1 MNKLIILAFVLGLS
15 FSGAGYADTSNGNG
29 AGNNNAN
36 ANNVTSND
44 VTNNNATNNTVT
56 NNKAANGN
64 AANGHKTVVV
74 SLNQLPDLKPE
85 LQHPT
90 VSKRIV
96 SRFLRS
102 HYRQF
107 YLDADFSGK
116 IFDRYLNLLDYGHN
130 VFLASDIAQFANQKG
145 ALGKELENGDLKL
158 PYALFNLMQKRRFE
172 RYQYVLSRLERPI
185 DLNGNGTIETERSKA
200 PWPTSVEELDKLWD
214 AKIKSDWINLK
225 LSGKSDKEIKET
237 LVKRYRMLLK
247 RLTQTKSEDV
257 FQTVM
262 MAFAREID
270 PHTSY
275 LSPRD
280 TEQFNSEM
288 SLSLEGIGAV
298 LQYEDEYIVIRSLV
312 AGGPAAK
319 SNLLKVGDKIIGVG
333 QIGKPIVDVVGW
345 RLEDVVALIK
355 GPKGSKVRLEII
367 PSAKG
372 TKNHIITLTRENI
385 RLEDNAVKMS
395 VKTVGK
401 EKVGVL
407 DIPSFYVGLTN
418 DVKVQLQKLTKQGV
432 SAIVID
438 LRSNGGGALTE
449 AVSLSGLFIP
459 TGPVVQI
466 RDNTG
471 RIKED
476 SDTDEAVYYKG
487 PLVVLVDDRSASAS
501 EIFAAAMQDYGRGL
515 IVGEPTFGKGTVQQ
529 YRPLN
534 RIYDQMLKPDWPEI
548 GSVQYTIQKF
558 YRVNGGS
565 TQLKGVTPDIVMP
578 TGEDPSETGESQE
591 DNALPWDSIPP
602 ASYSSSKVISTLV
615 PLLTKLHN
623 QRIASDPEFKYI
635 KQDMVYYKTIKDR
648 KGVYSLNYAER
659 EKENKEYEAIKLNRI
674 NERFKR
680 EGKKPLKSL
689 EDLPKDYKGPDP
701 YLDESVKIA
710 LDLSHQPAEIAVT
723 K

>member
-1 MNKLIILAFVLGLS
+1 MNKLITLAFVLGLS
-15 FSGAGYADTSNGNG
+15 FSGIGYADTINVASGSH
-29 AGNNNAN
+29 ATNAN
-36 ANNVTSND
+36 VISGH
-44 VTNNNATNNTVT
+44 NTAVI
-56 NNKAANGN
+56 
-64 AANGHKTVVV
+64 
-74 SLNQLPDLKPE
+74 SLSQLPDLKPE
-85 LQHPT
+85 PQHST

-116 IFDRYLNLLDYGHN
+116 IFDRYLNQLDYGHN
-130 VFLASDIAQFANQKG
+130 VFLASDIAPFASQKG
-145 ALGKELENGDLKL
+145 ELGKELENGDLKL
-158 PYALFNLMQKRRFE
+158 PYDLFNLMQKRRFE
-172 RYQYVLSRLERPI
+172 RYQYVLSRLEQPV
-185 DLNGNGTIETERSKA
+185 DLNGHDTIETDRIKA
-200 PWPTSVEELDKLWD
+200 PWPKSVEELDRLWD
-214 AKIKSDWINLK
+214 AKIKFDWINLK
-225 LSGKSDKEIKET
+225 LSGKKDDKEIKET
-237 LVKRYRMLLK
+237 LTKRYRTLLK

-257 FQTVM
+257 FQSIM

-298 LQYEDEYIVIRSLV
+298 LQYDDEYIAIRSLL

-319 SNLLKVGDKIIGVG
+319 SNLLKVGDKITGVG
-333 QIGKPIVDVVGW
+333 QVGKPIVDVVGW

-355 GPKGSKVRLEII
+355 GPKGSKVRLEIT
-367 PSAKG
+367 PSTKG
-372 TKNHIITLTRENI
+372 AKNHIITLTRENI

-418 DVKVQLQKLTKQGV
+418 DVKVQLQKLTKQRV
-432 SAIVID
+432 ASIVID
-438 LRSNGGGALTE
+438 LRGNGGGALTE

-471 RIKED
+471 RVKVEA
-476 SDTDEAVYYKG
+476 DTDEARYYKG
-487 PLVVLVDDRSASAS
+487 PLVVLIDNRSASAS

-515 IVGEPTFGKGTVQQ
+515 IVGEPSFGKGTVQQ

-534 RIYDQMLKPDWPEI
+534 RIYDQMLRPEWPEI

-558 YRVNGGS
+558 YRINGGS
-565 TQLKGVTPDIVMP
+565 TQLKGVTPDIIMP
-578 TGEDPSETGESQE
+578 TGEEPSEIGESQE
-591 DNALPWDSIPP
+591 DNALPWDSIQP
-602 ASYSSSKVISTLV
+602 AHYTSSKVISELT

-623 QRIASDPEFKYI
+623 QRIANDPEFKYI
-635 KQDMVYYKTIKDR
+635 KQDIAYYKVIKER
-648 KGVYSLNYAER
+648 KGVYSLNYAQR
-659 EKENKEYEAIKLNRI
+659 EKENKEYETNKLNLL

-680 EGKKPLKSL
+680 EGKKLLKSL
-689 EDLPKDYKGPDP
+689 DDLPKDYKGPDP

-710 LDLSHQPAEIAVT
+710 LDLAHQPAEMAVMR
-723 K
+723 

>member
-15 FSGAGYADTSNGNG
+15 FSSIGYADTINGNVANG
-29 AGNNNAN
+29 GHATNA
-36 ANNVTSND
+36 NVTSSH
-44 VTNNNATNNTVT
+44 NTAVI
-56 NNKAANGN
+56 NL
-64 AANGHKTVVV
+64 
-74 SLNQLPDLKPE
+74 SQLPDLKPE
-85 LQHPT
+85 PQHPT
-90 VSKRIV
+90 VSKRIA

-107 YLDADFSGK
+107 YLDVDFSGK
-116 IFDRYLNLLDYGHN
+116 IFDRYLNQLDYGHN
-130 VFLASDIAQFANQKG
+130 VFLASDIAQFAVQKG
-145 ALGKELENGDLKL
+145 ELGKELENGELKL
-158 PYALFNLMQKRRFE
+158 PYDLFNLMQKRRFE
-172 RYQYVLSRLERPI
+172 RYQYVLAHLDQPV
-185 DLNGNGTIETERSKA
+185 DLNGYDKIEADRTKA
-200 PWPTSVEELDKLWD
+200 PWPKSVEELDKLWD

-225 LSGKSDKEIKET
+225 LSGKNDKEIKEILT
-237 LVKRYRMLLK
+237 KRYRTLLK

-257 FQTVM
+257 FQNIM

-298 LQYEDEYIVIRSLV
+298 LQYDDEYISINSLL

-319 SNLLKVGDKIIGVG
+319 SHLLKVGDKIIGVG
-333 QIGKPIVDVVGW
+333 QVGKPIVDVVGW

-372 TKNHIITLTRENI
+372 VKNHIITLTRENI
-385 RLEDNAVKMS
+385 RLEDKAVKMS

-418 DVKVQLQKLTKQGV
+418 DVKVQLQKLTKQGI
-432 SAIVID
+432 SSIIID
-438 LRSNGGGALTE
+438 LRGNGGGALTE

-471 RIKED
+471 RVKVEA
-476 SDTDEAVYYKG
+476 DTDEAIYYKG
-487 PLVVLVDDRSASAS
+487 PLVVLIDNRSASAS

-515 IVGEPTFGKGTVQQ
+515 IVGEPSFGKGTVQQ

-534 RIYDQMLKPDWPEI
+534 RIYDQMLRPEWPEI

-558 YRVNGGS
+558 YRINGGS

-578 TGEDPSETGESQE
+578 TGEVPSETGESQE
-591 DNALPWDSIPP
+591 DNALPWDSIQP
-602 ASYSSSKVISTLV
+602 APYTSLKVISALT

-623 QRIASDPEFKYI
+623 QRIANDPEFKYI
-635 KQDMVYYKTIKDR
+635 KQEIAYQKVIKER
-648 KGVYSLNYAER
+648 NGVFSLNYAQR
-659 EKENKEYEAIKLNRI
+659 EKENKEYETIKLNHI

-680 EGKKPLKSL
+680 EGKKLLKSFD
-689 EDLPKDYKGPDP
+689 DLSKDYKGPDP

-710 LDLSHQPAEIAVT
+710 LDFAHQSAELAAT

>member
-1 MNKLIILAFVLGLS
+1 MNKLITLAFVLSLS
-15 FSGAGYADTSNGNG
+15 FSGIGYADVVSDNASSNT
-29 AGNNNAN
+29 AN
-36 ANNVTSND
+36 AGAV
-44 VTNNNATNNTVT
+44 NNT
-56 NNKAANGN
+56 G
-64 AANGHKTVVV
+64 VV
-74 SLNQLPDLKPE
+74 SQSQLPVLKPE
-85 LQHPT
+85 PQHTT

-107 YLDADFSGK
+107 NLDEDFSGK
-116 IFDRYLNLLDYGHN
+116 IFDRYLNTLDYGHN
-130 VFLASDIAQFANQKG
+130 IFLASDIAQFEAQKG
-145 ALGKELENGDLKL
+145 SLGKELEKGDLTL
-158 PYALFNLMQKRRFE
+158 PYALFNLEQKRRFE
-172 RYQYVLSRLERPI
+172 RFQYVLSRLEQPI
-185 DLNGNGTIETERSKA
+185 NLNGNDSIDTERSKA
-200 PWPTSVEELDKLWD
+200 PWPTSVEELNKLWD

-225 LSGKSDKEIKET
+225 LSGKSDKEIKEILT
-237 LVKRYRMLLK
+237 KRYRMLLK
-247 RLTQTKSEDV
+247 RLTQVKSEVV
-257 FQTVM
+257 FKNIM
-262 MAFAREID
+262 NAFAREID

-298 LQYEDEYIVIRSLV
+298 LQYDDEYITIRSLI

-333 QIGKPIVDVVGW
+333 QAGKPIVDVVGW
-345 RLEDVVALIK
+345 SLDDVVALIK
-355 GPKGSKVRLEII
+355 GPKGSKVRLEVI
-367 PSAKG
+367 PGTKG
-372 TKNHIITLTRENI
+372 AKNHIITLTRESI
-385 RLEDNAVKMS
+385 RLEDNAAKMS
-395 VKTVGK
+395 VETMGK
-401 EKVGVL
+401 EKVGVI

-418 DVKVQLQKLTKQGV
+418 DVKVQLQKLNKKDV

-459 TGPVVQI
+459 TGPIVQI

-471 RIKED
+471 RIKEE

-487 PLVVLVDDRSASAS
+487 PLVVLVDNRSASAS

-515 IVGEPTFGKGTVQQ
+515 IVGESTFGKGTVQQ
-529 YRPLN
+529 YRPLS
-534 RIYDQMLKPDWPEI
+534 RIYDQMLKPDWPEV

-565 TQLKGVTPDIVMP
+565 TQLKGVTPDITMP
-578 TGEDPSETGESQE
+578 TGNGLFEIGESQE

-602 ASYSSSKVISTLV
+602 ANYASSKVISTLIA
-615 PLLTKLHN
+615 LLSKLHN
-623 QRIASDPEFKYI
+623 QRIANDPEFKYI
-635 KQDMVYYKTIKDR
+635 KQDIAYYKVIKDR
-648 KGVYSLNYAER
+648 NGVYSLNYSQR
-659 EKENKEYEAIKLNRI
+659 EKENKEYETSKLNRI

-680 EGKKPLKSL
+680 EGKKLLKSL
-689 EDLPKDYKGPDP
+689 DDLPKDYKGPDP
-701 YLDESVKIA
+701 YLNESVKIA
-710 LDLSHQPAEIAVT
+710 LDLAHQPAEIAAT

>member
-1 MNKLIILAFVLGLS
+1 MNKLITLAFVLGLS
-15 FSGAGYADTSNGNG
+15 FSSIGYADTINGNIASG
-29 AGNNNAN
+29 SHATNAN
-36 ANNVTSND
+36 VINSHNMAVI
-44 VTNNNATNNTVT
+44 
-56 NNKAANGN
+56 
-64 AANGHKTVVV
+64 
-74 SLNQLPDLKPE
+74 SLSQLPVLKPE
-85 LQHPT
+85 PQHPT

-116 IFDRYLNLLDYGHN
+116 IFDRYLNQLDYGHN
-130 VFLASDIAQFANQKG
+130 VFLASDIAQFAVHKG
-145 ALGKELENGDLKL
+145 ELGKELENGDLKL
-158 PYALFNLMQKRRFE
+158 PYDLFNLMQKRRFE
-172 RYQYVLSRLERPI
+172 RYQYVLARLEQPV
-185 DLNGNGTIETERSKA
+185 DLNDHDTIETDRIKA
-200 PWPTSVEELDKLWD
+200 PWPKSIEELDRLWD
-214 AKIKSDWINLK
+214 AKIKFDWINLK
-225 LSGKSDKEIKET
+225 LSGKDDKAIKET
-237 LVKRYRMLLK
+237 LTKRYRTLLK

-257 FQTVM
+257 FQSIM

-298 LQYEDEYIVIRSLV
+298 LQYDDEYVSIRSLL

-333 QIGKPIVDVVGW
+333 QVDKPIVDVVGW

-367 PSAKG
+367 PSTKG
-372 TKNHIITLTRENI
+372 AKNHIVTLTRENI

-395 VKTVGK
+395 VKKVGK

-432 SAIVID
+432 SSVVID
-438 LRSNGGGALTE
+438 LRGNGGGALTE

-459 TGPVVQI
+459 TGPIVQI

-471 RIKED
+471 RVKVEA
-476 SDTDEAVYYKG
+476 DTDEAIYYKG
-487 PLVVLVDDRSASAS
+487 PLVVLIDNRSASAS

-515 IVGEPTFGKGTVQQ
+515 IVGEPSFGKGTVQQ

-534 RIYDQMLKPDWPEI
+534 RIYDQMLRPEWPEI

-558 YRVNGGS
+558 YRINGGS
-565 TQLKGVTPDIVMP
+565 TQLKGVTPDIIMP
-578 TGEDPSETGESQE
+578 TGEEPSEIGESQE
-591 DNALPWDSIPP
+591 DNALPWDSIQP
-602 ASYSSSKVISTLV
+602 AHYTSSKAISELT
-615 PLLTKLHN
+615 PLLTKQHN
-623 QRIASDPEFKYI
+623 QRIVNDPEFKYI
-635 KQDMVYYKTIKDR
+635 KQDIAYYKAIKER
-648 KGVYSLNYAER
+648 KGVYSLNYAQR
-659 EKENKEYEAIKLNRI
+659 EKENKEYETIKLNRL

-680 EGKKPLKSL
+680 EGKKTLKSL
-689 EDLPKDYKGPDP
+689 DDLPKDYKGPDP

-710 LDLSHQPAEIAVT
+710 LDLAHQPAEMAVT
-723 K
+723 R

>member
-1 MNKLIILAFVLGLS
+1 MNKLIILACVLGLS
-15 FSGAGYADTSNGNG
+15 FFSTGYADTINDNVASGG
-29 AGNNNAN
+29 HATNAN
-36 ANNVTSND
+36 VI
-44 VTNNNATNNTVT
+44 
-56 NNKAANGN
+56 
-64 AANGHKTVVV
+64 NGHNTAII
-74 SLNQLPDLKPE
+74 SLSQLPDLKPE
-85 LQHPT
+85 SQHST
-90 VSKRIV
+90 VSQRIV

-116 IFDRYLNLLDYGHN
+116 VFDRYLNQLDYGHN
-130 VFLASDIAQFANQKG
+130 VFLASDIAQFATRKG
-145 ALGKELENGDLKL
+145 KLGKELENGDLKL
-158 PYALFNLMQKRRFE
+158 PYDLFNLMQKRRFE
-172 RYQYVLSRLERPI
+172 RYQYVLSRLDQPV
-185 DLNGNGTIETERSKA
+185 DVNGHDTIEADRTKA
-200 PWPTSVEELDKLWD
+200 PWPKSVEELNKLWD
-214 AKIKSDWINLK
+214 AKIKFDWINFK
-225 LSGKSDKEIKET
+225 LSGKNDKEIREI
-237 LVKRYRMLLK
+237 LNKRYQRWLK

-257 FQTVM
+257 FQNIM

-288 SLSLEGIGAV
+288 SLSFEGIGAT
-298 LQYEDEYIVIRSLV
+298 LISDDENISIASLV
-312 AGGPAAK
+312 VGGPAAK
-319 SNLLKVGDKIIGVG
+319 SHLLKVGDKIIGVG
-333 QIGKPIVDVVGW
+333 QAGKPIVDVVGW
-345 RLEDVVALIK
+345 RLQDVVALIK

-367 PSAKG
+367 PNTKG
-372 TKNHIITLTRENI
+372 AKNHIITLTRDSV
-385 RLEDNAVKMS
+385 RLEDKAVKMS

-401 EKVGVL
+401 EKVGIL

-418 DVKVQLQKLTKQGV
+418 DVKVQLQKLTKQGI
-432 SAIVID
+432 SSIVVD
-438 LRSNGGGALTE
+438 LRGNGGGALTE

-471 RIKED
+471 RVKVEA
-476 SDTDEAVYYKG
+476 DTDEATYYKG
-487 PLVVLVDDRSASAS
+487 PLVVLIDNRSASAS

-515 IVGEPTFGKGTVQQ
+515 IVGDPSFGKGTVQQ

-534 RIYDQMLKPDWPEI
+534 RIYDQMLRPEWPEI

-558 YRVNGGS
+558 YRINGGS

-578 TGEDPSETGESQE
+578 TGEVPSETGESQE
-591 DNALPWDSIPP
+591 DNALPWDSIQP
-602 ASYSSSKVISTLV
+602 AHYSSLKVISELK

-623 QRIASDPEFKYI
+623 QRIMNDPEFKYI
-635 KQDMVYYKTIKDR
+635 KQDIAYQKIIKER
-648 KGVYSLNYAER
+648 NGVITLNYAQR
-659 EKENKEYEAIKLNRI
+659 EKENKEYETIRLNHI

-680 EGKKPLKSL
+680 EGKKLLKSFD
-689 EDLPKDYKGPDP
+689 DLSKDYKGPDP

-710 LDLSHQPAEIAVT
+710 LDLAHQPAELAVT

>member
-1 MNKLIILAFVLGLS
+1 MNKLITLAFVLGLS
-15 FSGAGYADTSNGNG
+15 FSSIGYADTIND
-29 AGNNNAN
+29 
-36 ANNVTSND
+36 NVI
-44 VTNNNATNNTVT
+44 
-56 NNKAANGN
+56 
-64 AANGHKTVVV
+64 NGHNTAVI
-74 SLNQLPDLKPE
+74 SLSQLPDLKPE
-85 LQHPT
+85 PQHPT

-116 IFDRYLNLLDYGHN
+116 IFDRYLNQLDYGHN
-130 VFLASDIAQFANQKG
+130 VFLASDIAPFASQKG
-145 ALGKELENGDLKL
+145 GLGKELENGDLKL
-158 PYALFNLMQKRRFE
+158 PYDLFNLMQKRRFE
-172 RYQYVLSRLERPI
+172 RYQYVLSRLERPV
-185 DLNGNGTIETERSKA
+185 DLNGHDTIETDRIKA
-200 PWPTSVEELDKLWD
+200 PWPKSVEELDRLWD
-214 AKIKSDWINLK
+214 AKIKFDWINLK
-225 LSGKSDKEIKET
+225 LSGKKDDKEIKET
-237 LVKRYRMLLK
+237 LTKRYRTLLK

-257 FQTVM
+257 FQSIM

-298 LQYEDEYIVIRSLV
+298 LQYDDEYIAIRSLL

-333 QIGKPIVDVVGW
+333 QVGKPIVDVVGW

-355 GPKGSKVRLEII
+355 GPKGSKVRLEIT
-367 PSAKG
+367 PSTKG
-372 TKNHIITLTRENI
+372 AKNHIVTLTRENI

-432 SAIVID
+432 ASVVID
-438 LRSNGGGALTE
+438 LRGNGGGALTE

-471 RIKED
+471 RVKVEA
-476 SDTDEAVYYKG
+476 DTDEARYYKG
-487 PLVVLVDDRSASAS
+487 PLVVLIDNRSASAS

-515 IVGEPTFGKGTVQQ
+515 IVGDPSFGKGTVQQ

-534 RIYDQMLKPDWPEI
+534 RIYDQMLRPEWPEI

-558 YRVNGGS
+558 YRINGGS
-565 TQLKGVTPDIVMP
+565 TQLKGVTPDIIMP
-578 TGEDPSETGESQE
+578 TGEEPSEIGESQE
-591 DNALPWDSIPP
+591 DNALPWDSIQP
-602 ASYSSSKVISTLV
+602 AHYTSLKVISELT
-615 PLLTKLHN
+615 PLLTKLYN
-623 QRIASDPEFKYI
+623 QRIANDPEFKYI
-635 KQDMVYYKTIKDR
+635 RQDIAYYKAMKER
-648 KGVYSLNYAER
+648 KGVYSLNYAQR
-659 EKENKEYEAIKLNRI
+659 EKENKEYETNKLNRL

-680 EGKKPLKSL
+680 AGKKPLKSL

-710 LDLSHQPAEIAVT
+710 LDLVHQPAEMAVT
-723 K
+723 R